1 MPVSSEIVVNNI
13 TPYLHEGEELR
24 HYAYGVRQMRIPL
37 MILLFVCTAV
47 IPGIIIVAL
56 TTKEYYVALTD
67 RRLLIMRV
75 RNMKKVIEGSAVEYD
90 LATIPPTTTSA
101 GSIFAH
107 MRINDPKGPFIAKFH
122 RMGMKNNREQ
132 VTAIGE
138 ALAAA

>member
-1 MPVSSEIVVNNI
+1 MAIADQIVVDNI
-13 TPYLHEGEELR
+13 APYLQEGEELR
-24 HYAYGVRQMRIPL
+24 HYAYGVKQPSIWL
-37 MILLFVCTAV
+37 MIVLFACGIVPGVILVAV
-47 IPGIIIVAL
+47 G
-56 TTKEYYVALTD
+56 TKEYYVALTD

-132 VTAIGE
+132 VTAMGE